1 MAISNVVTF
10 RGLKKSLNTNN
21 HNNSDFGVFF
31 FCLFYF
37 FFLCFINLYNSR
49 WKKKHETFIFPNFLL
64 FVFIIVKA

>member
-31 FCLFYF
+31 LVYF
-37 FFLCFINLYNSR
+37 SSFFVSLISTIHTE
-49 WKKKHETFIFPNFLL
+49 KKARNVYFS
-64 FVFIIVKA
+64 